1 MKSFCTSR
9 VRGAGGGRDT
19 GTQGR
24 AAGDLPTPDG
34 DANDFTYVKTGL
46 PRRRVA
52 NKAVFGAI
60 CVFALL
66 AGCTKN
72 AASIDPK
79 ASSRGAGGTLATAA
93 SVCDRHILKIDD
105 VGGILSAPITET
117 QPLPGDAQ
125 SCEFI
130 TATFPAIIVSL
141 RPGLGRTTIDAWAT
155 GKMPLQSTPLPGVG
169 DGAVWVETLHEVVA
183 QKNAL
188 LCDIQV
194 KGGGSDLAA
203 NSKALPGAVGAL
215 CNKIFA
221 SY

>member
-1 MKSFCTSR
+1 MKSFRTSC
-9 VRGAGGGRDT
+9 AGGPLTSDG
-19 GTQGR
+19 
-24 AAGDLPTPDG
+24 AAH
-34 DANDFTYVKTGL
+34 DFTYVKTWH
-46 PRRRVA
+46 PRRPH
-52 NKAVFGAI
+52 AVDAAGNQAVQRLAAI

-72 AASIDPK
+72 AASIDLK
-79 ASSRGAGGTLATAA
+79 ASSREAGGTLAAAA
-93 SVCDRHILKIDD
+93 SVCDRHILKIED
-105 VGGILSAPITET
+105 VGGILSSPITET

-141 RPGLGRTTIDAWAT
+141 RPGLGRTTLDAWAT

-169 DGAVWVETLHEVVA
+169 DGAVWVETLHEAVA

-194 KGGGSDLAA
+194 KGGGSDLAV
-203 NSKALPGAVGAL
+203 NSNALPVAVGAL